1 MNGKPILLVED
12 HPDDEFLTLHTLKK
26 NHIDNVVVT
35 REAKEAL
42 DYLNTAWSHGGPHRS
57 FMPGL
62 ILLDLRLPKMDG
74 FEFLEAVR
82 ADARTKDIPVVILSS
97 SQQQKDLERC
107 RDLGAKAYINKPLD
121 AKKLAKAM
129 NVLRWQL

>member
-1 MNGKPILLVED
+1 MNDKPILLVED

-26 NHIDNVVVT
+26 NHIENVVVT

-42 DYLNTAWSHGGPHRS
+42 NYLEMAESLGGCQGS
-57 FMPGL
+57 FLPRL

-82 ADARTKDIPVVILSS
+82 SDERTRDIPVVILSS
-97 SQQQKDLERC
+97 SQQPKDVDRC
-107 RDLGAKAYINKPLD
+107 RNLGVKVYINKPLD
-121 AKKLAKAM
+121 AHKLTKAM
-129 NVLRWQL
+129 NALHR

>member
-26 NHIDNVVVT
+26 NRIENVVVT

-42 DYLNTAWSHGGPHRS
+42 NYLVMAVNYGGHHES

-82 ADARTKDIPVVILSS
+82 ADERTRDIPVVILSS
-97 SQQQKDLERC
+97 SQQQKDVDRC
-107 RDLGAKAYINKPLD
+107 RNLGVKAYINKPLD
-121 AKKLAKAM
+121 SNKLAKAM
-129 NVLRWQL
+129 HALNR